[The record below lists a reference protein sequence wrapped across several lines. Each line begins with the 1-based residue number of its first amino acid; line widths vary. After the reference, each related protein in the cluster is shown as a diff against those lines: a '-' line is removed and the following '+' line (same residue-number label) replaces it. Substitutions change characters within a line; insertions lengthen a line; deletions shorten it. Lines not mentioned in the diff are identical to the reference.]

1 MSEPAESRRE
11 PSHDRGHLATESA
24 NPRAE
29 RLESMSALEAVD
41 LFRREDAAVITALE
55 GAREDLARMIEIA
68 TERLARGGR
77 LFYVGAGTSGRLGV
91 LDASECPPTFGV
103 SPEMV
108 QAIIAGGE
116 RAVRH
121 PTEGAEDD
129 AEQAARDVDA
139 AGVGKDDFVI
149 GIAAGGTTPFVHGAL
164 QHARE
169 LGAATGFITCVPR
182 AQIPDDYDVSARLL
196 VGPEVLAGS
205 SRLKAGT
212 ATKLA
217 LNTLTTVTMS
227 RLGKTHRGRMVD
239 VDTHTNAK
247 LVDRGMRLIVEFA
260 GVDRDE
266 ALSLL
271 RSADG
276 HVKTAIAMARLG
288 VDAGEARLR
297 LDEAGGVL
305 ARVLDDPSQ
314 ETPR

>member
-1 MSEPAESRRE
+1 MNRAPSEN
-11 PSHDRGHLATESA
+11 RGHLVTEGA

-29 RLESMSALEAVD
+29 SLESMTALEAVD
-41 LFRREDAAVITALE
+41 LFRQEDAAVLTALE

-68 TERLARGGR
+68 TDKLKAGGR
-77 LFYVGAGTSGRLGV
+77 LIYVGAGTSGRLGV

-103 SPEMV
+103 APDMV

-121 PTEGAEDD
+121 PAEGAEDD
-129 AEQAARDVDA
+129 RDEGGRSVDA
-139 AGVGKDDFVI
+139 LELGPNDLCV

-164 QHARE
+164 HRARE
-169 LGAATGFITCVPR
+169 RGSATGFITCVPR
-182 AQIPDDYDVSARLL
+182 EQVPDDYDVSTRLL

-212 ATKLA
+212 VTKLA

-247 LVDRGMRLIVEFA
+247 LVDRGVRLIVEFTEA
-260 GVDRDE
+260 DRDE
-266 ALSLL
+266 ALNLL
-271 RSADG
+271 RAADG
-276 HVKTAIAMARLG
+276 HVKTAIAMAWLNS
-288 VDAGEARLR
+288 DAESAREH
-297 LDEAGGVL
+297 LDAVGGVL
-305 ARVLDDPSQ
+305 AKIQQP
-314 ETPR
+314 